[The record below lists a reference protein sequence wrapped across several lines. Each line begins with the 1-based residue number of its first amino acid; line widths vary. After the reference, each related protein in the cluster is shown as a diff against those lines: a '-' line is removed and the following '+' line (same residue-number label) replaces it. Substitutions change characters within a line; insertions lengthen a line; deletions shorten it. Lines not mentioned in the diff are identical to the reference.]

1 MISYAVSGI
10 VRGLLQGDK
19 RSIARAISIIDNNE
33 ADSQVI
39 IQGIFNKTGNAKTV
53 GFTGSAGAGKSTLI
67 GKLIPQFQ
75 SLGYSVAILAVD
87 PTSPVSGGAIL
98 GDRVR
103 MQRVASDDRVFMRSV
118 ASRGSIGGISKS
130 LRNIVRVL
138 DAAGYDL
145 ILIESVGAGQAQVEI
160 SRVVDLTAVLYT
172 PYAGDNIQNV
182 KAGLTEVGDLYV
194 VNKADL
200 EGAGLLFNSILDFVG
215 DTQKKPVVLKVSAR
229 TGKGIKEIA
238 ATIDKMIKEMTANQ
252 NEKEKEKKKLEL
264 ELRDMVLNMIEE
276 KASAMLDQNSKY
288 YDFVDKLVNKKI
300 DPFLAAEELTRSI
313 SW

>member
-1 MISYAVSGI
+1 MSDMVPGI
-10 VRGLLQGDK
+10 VKGLLQGDK

-33 ADSQVI
+33 TDSQAI
-39 IQGIFNKTGNAKTV
+39 IQSIFNKTGNAKTI

-67 GKLIPQFQ
+67 GKLIPEFQ
-75 SLGYSVAILAVD
+75 SLGYMVAILAVD

-103 MQRVASDDRVFMRSV
+103 MQRVASDHRVFMRSI
-118 ASRGSIGGISKS
+118 ASRGSIGGVSKS
-130 LRNIVRVL
+130 LRNIIRIL

-160 SRVVDLTAVLYT
+160 SRVVDLTAVVYT

-182 KAGLTEVGDLYV
+182 KAGLTEVGDLCV

-200 EGAGLLFNSILDFVG
+200 EGAGLLFNSILEFVA

-229 TGKGIKEIA
+229 TGKGMKEIA
-238 ATIDKMIKEMTANQ
+238 VTIDKMIKEMSPNQ
-252 NEKEKEKKKLEL
+252 KEKEKKKLEV

-276 KASAMLDQNSKY
+276 KVSAMLDRNNKY
-288 YDFVDKLVNKKI
+288 YDFVDMLVNKKT
-300 DPFLAAEELTRSI
+300 DPFIAAEELTRTI

>member
-1 MISYAVSGI
+1 MSDMVPGI
-10 VRGLLQGDK
+10 VKGLLQGDK

-33 ADSQVI
+33 TDSQAI
-39 IQGIFNKTGNAKTV
+39 IQSIFNKTGNAKTI

-67 GKLIPQFQ
+67 GKLIPEFQ
-75 SLGYSVAILAVD
+75 SLGYMVAILAVD

-103 MQRVASDDRVFMRSV
+103 MQRIASDDRVFMRSI
-118 ASRGSIGGISKS
+118 ASRGSIGGVSKS
-130 LRNIVRVL
+130 LRNIIRIL

-160 SRVVDLTAVLYT
+160 SRVVDLTAVVYT

-182 KAGLTEVGDLYV
+182 KAGLTEVGDLCV

-200 EGAGLLFNSILDFVG
+200 EGAGLLFNSILEFVA

-229 TGKGIKEIA
+229 TGKGMKEIA
-238 ATIDKMIKEMTANQ
+238 VTIDKMIKEMSPNQ
-252 NEKEKEKKKLEL
+252 KEKEKKKLEV

-276 KASAMLDQNSKY
+276 KVSAMLDRNNKY
-288 YDFVDKLVNKKI
+288 YDFVDKLVNKKT
-300 DPFLAAEELTRSI
+300 DPFIAAEELTRTI